1 MITVTRE
8 SVRRL
13 PGFLSEPQHR
23 LYRVVVGD
31 ISDLAELFVDGPVPF
46 ARFEAYES

>member
-8 SVRRL
+8 PLRRL

-23 LYRVVVGD
+23 LYRIVVGD
-31 ISDLAELFVDGPVPF
+31 ISDVTELFADGPVPF